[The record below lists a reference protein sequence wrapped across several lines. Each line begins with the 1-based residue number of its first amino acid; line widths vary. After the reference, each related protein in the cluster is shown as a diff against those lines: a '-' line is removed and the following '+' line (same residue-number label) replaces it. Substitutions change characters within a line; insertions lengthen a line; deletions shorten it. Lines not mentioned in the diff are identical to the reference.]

1 VESKSLKSIIVGFA
15 GKIGSGKTTI
25 SAALAEA
32 LNWPRASFGD
42 YVRGVARERGLE
54 ESREV
59 LQEIGA
65 SLAENPDEFC
75 LSFLGLVDWKP
86 GQNLV
91 VDGIRHAKIIDA
103 LRRVTEPS
111 RVFLVFVRVD
121 ERVRRKRLLDNRDAG
136 KQAAFGYEA
145 HTTEADVNTVLPAL
159 ADLVADGARPV
170 PDLVNQ
176 IVAWIQ
182 DRS

>member
-1 VESKSLKSIIVGFA
+1 MKSIIIGFA

-25 SAALAEA
+25 SAAVAEA

-42 YVRGVARERGLE
+42 YVRRVARQRGLE

-65 SLAENPDEFC
+65 SLVENPDEFC
-75 LSFLGLVDWKP
+75 LSILGLVDWKR

-111 RVFLVFVRVD
+111 RVFLVFVKVN
-121 ERVRRKRLLDNRDAG
+121 ERVRRKRLLNDRDAG
-136 KQAAFGYEA
+136 KQAAPKYEA
-145 HTTEADVNTVLPAL
+145 HTTEADVNTVLPAM
-159 ADLVADGARPV
+159 AELVADGARPV

-176 IVAWIQ
+176 IVTWIR
-182 DRS
+182 DKSAAEI

>member
-1 VESKSLKSIIVGFA
+1 MKSIIIGFA
-15 GKIGSGKTTI
+15 GKISSGKTTI
-25 SAALAEA
+25 SAAVAEA

-42 YVRGVARERGLE
+42 YVRGLARERGLE

-65 SLAENPDEFC
+65 SLVENPDEFC
-75 LSFLGLVDWKP
+75 LSVLMLADWKP

-91 VDGIRHAKIIDA
+91 VDGVRHVKIIDA
-103 LRRVTEPS
+103 LRRVTKPS
-111 RVFLVFVRVD
+111 RVFLVFVKID
-121 ERVRRKRLLDNRDAG
+121 ERVRKKRLLDDRNAG
-136 KQAAFGYEA
+136 KQVALGYEA
-145 HTTEADVNTVLPAL
+145 HTTEADVNTVLPAM
-159 ADLVADGARPV
+159 ADLMADGAHPV

-182 DRS
+182 ERSEAES

>member
-1 VESKSLKSIIVGFA
+1 LKSIIVGFA

-25 SAALAEA
+25 LAAVAEA
-32 LNWPRASFGD
+32 LNWKRASFGD
-42 YVRGVARERGLE
+42 YVRGVARERGLD

-65 SLAENPDEFC
+65 SLAKNPDGFC
-75 LSFLGLVDWKP
+75 VFLLRQVDWKP

-91 VDGIRHAKIIDA
+91 VDGIRHAKIMDA

-111 RVFLVFVRVD
+111 RIFLVFVNID
-121 ERVRRKRLLDNRDAG
+121 EGVRRKRLLDDPDAE
-136 KQAAFGYEA
+136 KQAALVYDA
-145 HTTEADVNTVLPAL
+145 HTTEADVKNVLPAM

-182 DRS
+182 GKSEAAG